1 MFLFGILSHE
11 FQLYTKHSNL
21 QNLQHRESDSRDWD
35 WLKDSDVEGAIIGGE
50 TKSGD
55 QAQFKDV

>member
-1 MFLFGILSHE
+1 MNFSFMRNTATCKTYNTGDQIP
-11 FQLYTKHSNL
+11 
-21 QNLQHRESDSRDWD
+21 D
-35 WLKDSDVEGAIIGGE
+35 WLKDTDVEGAIIGGE